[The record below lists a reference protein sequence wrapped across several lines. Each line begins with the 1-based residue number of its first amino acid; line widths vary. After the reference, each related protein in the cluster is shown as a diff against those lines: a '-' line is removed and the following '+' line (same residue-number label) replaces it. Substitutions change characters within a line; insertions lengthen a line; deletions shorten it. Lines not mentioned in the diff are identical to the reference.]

1 MIRNLDEYYIAIGGD
16 YGITCEE
23 IDESK
28 VSTYLDTLDYNIIL
42 TGEVGEGILKKM
54 NKPVKYSKNFQDVY
68 KQAIH
73 NNKNLLLIYR
83 SDYRKLNKR

>member
-1 MIRNLDEYYIAIGGD
+1 MINNLDDYYIAIGGD

-23 IDESK
+23 IDENK
-28 VSTYLDTLDYNIIL
+28 VSAYLDTLEYDITL
-42 TGEVGEGILKKM
+42 TGEVGREILKKM
-54 NKPVKYSKNFQDVY
+54 NKKVKYLKNFQDIY
-68 KQAIH
+68 EQAIH